1 MMGESLEV
9 NRRGGPRGGI
19 GSWSPPSLGPRRN
32 YLRTIGSPPPSVAPP
47 RGTGK
52 GGGGGGGGRGKK
64 GAPRPDKPAPRSPR
78 PEGEEEEAEEEEEE
92 EEQEEEVEEGGE
104 EEEEEEEE
112 GEEGGRLRP
121 PRCYVHRFCLE
132 GLV

>member
-1 MMGESLEV
+1 MMGESVEV
-9 NRRGGPRGGI
+9 NSRGGPRGGI
-19 GSWSPPSLGPRRN
+19 GSWSPPSPGPRRN
-32 YLRTIGSPPPSVAPP
+32 YLRTIGSPRRRSPPLGE
-47 RGTGK
+47 RGRWE
-52 GGGGGGGGRGKK
+52 GGGKGKK